1 MIENPLEL
9 GGGFGG
15 LTRREVRQSA
25 NVDGIQAAEAS
36 DEADAP
42 KREIVARGGLQRL
55 NRRCRISECS
65 MRTGPEASADT

>member
-15 LTRREVRQSA
+15 LTCCEVRQSA
-25 NVDGIQAAEAS
+25 NVDGVQAAEAS

-42 KREIVARGGLQRL
+42 KRRDRSARR
-55 NRRCRISECS
+55 
-65 MRTGPEASADT
+65 SAALESPLPDQ

>member
-15 LTRREVRQSA
+15 LTGREVRQAA

-36 DEADAP
+36 DEADAAQG
-42 KREIVARGGLQRL
+42 EVVARGGLQRL
-55 NRRCRISECS
+55 NRRCRHHECS